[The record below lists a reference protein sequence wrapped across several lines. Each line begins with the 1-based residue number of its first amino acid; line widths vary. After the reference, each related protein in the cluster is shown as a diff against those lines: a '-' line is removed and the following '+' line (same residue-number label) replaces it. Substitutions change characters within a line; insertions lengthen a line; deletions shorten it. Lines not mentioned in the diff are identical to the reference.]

1 MHEMAIAGALLDSV
15 LEGAEGRDV
24 LRVHLRIGHLRQVVP
39 SALRFSWTLITRG
52 TVAEGSTLEIDE
64 VPAVGACRKCGEESP
79 QPRFPFRCGA
89 CGGLEID
96 VVRGEEL
103 MLEWLEVEQPTGE
116 PTETGDGQERLKAV

>member
-39 SALRFSWTLITRG
+39 TALRFSWTLVTRG
-52 TVAEGSTLEIDE
+52 TVAEGSSLEIDE
-64 VPAVGACRKCGEESP
+64 VEAVGACRACGEESA
-79 QPRFPFRCGA
+79 QPRFPFRCAA

-103 MLEWLEVEQPTGE
+103 LLEWLEVEQPAE
-116 PTETGDGQERLKAV
+116 PTETEDDHERLRAI